1 MSMAF
6 SAHARVVV
14 TILAGWAMIRRY
26 QTHIVLLFSGLILV
40 AAAAFLAGVDIL
52 PKGVKPS
59 GFAGFDIFNLL
70 VSIGKKQASGIGFLI
85 MAAGGFAAYME
96 RIGAANA
103 LVRITV
109 SPLRKLN
116 SPYIVLV
123 LGYLIGQLLVMVIPS
138 AAGLAML
145 LLVALYPILKGVG
158 VSPAAAVAVIGVG
171 RHDARALLRHCE
183 PRGESR
189 GTRPDH
195 LLRAVSA
202 TCRDPDA
209 HRGRCLPLLYGPA
222 LHDRK
227 GDDVY
232 QDADQVQAKEVPSVP
247 VWYAVF
253 PLLPIALMIIFSKL
267 VISTVKL
274 DTIAALFLVWVL
286 VILVELIR
294 LRSPKKIFKDAMAMF
309 QSMGKMFGGIVALI
323 ICAEFFA
330 NGLKVSGVI
339 TALINSAQGIG
350 AGMLEMA
357 VILALIVGLVTF
369 LTGSGVGAYSS
380 FAALAPDVA
389 HGLGGTVA
397 SLVTP
402 MQFASGM
409 FRAMSP
415 VAGVIIAV
423 AGAAGVTPIAV
434 VRRTWLPMT
443 VGMIVT
449 FAANAIF
456 IG

>member
-1 MSMAF
+1 MSIFLPMLG
-6 SAHARVVV
+6 VVV

-158 VSPAAAVAVIGVG
+158 VSPAAAVAVIGTSAGMTLGPSKVAG
-171 RHDARALLRHCE
+171 LDPIIYFVQYQLPVAIPTLI
-183 PRGESR
+183 
-189 GTRPDH
+189 
-195 LLRAVSA
+195 AVA
-202 TCRDPDA
+202 VCHYFVQR
-209 HRGRCLPLLYGPA
+209 YY
-222 LHDRK
+222 DRK

-232 QDADQVQAKEVPSVP
+232 QDAYQVQAKEVPSVP

>member
-1 MSMAF
+1 MSIFLPMLG
-6 SAHARVVV
+6 VVV

-145 LLVALYPILKGVG
+145 LLVG
-158 VSPAAAVAVIGVG
+158 VSPAAAVAVIGTSAG
-171 RHDARALLRHCE
+171 MTLG
-183 PRGESR
+183 PSS
-189 GTRPDH
+189 GTANLAAKVAGLDPIIYFVQYQ
-195 LLRAVSA
+195 LPVAIPTLIAVA
-202 TCRDPDA
+202 VCHYFVQR
-209 HRGRCLPLLYGPA
+209 YY
-222 LHDRK
+222 DRK

>member
-1 MSMAF
+1 MSIFLPMLG
-6 SAHARVVV
+6 VVV

-158 VSPAAAVAVIGVG
+158 VSPAAAVAVIGTSAG
-171 RHDARALLRHCE
+171 MTLG
-183 PRGESR
+183 PSS
-189 GTRPDH
+189 GTANLAAKVAGLDPIIYFVQYQ
-195 LLRAVSA
+195 LPVAIATLIAVA
-202 TCRDPDA
+202 VCHYFVQR
-209 HRGRCLPLLYGPA
+209 YY
-222 LHDRK
+222 DRK